1 VQKKNGL
8 KGLPDI
14 IEREVTL
21 KGFMPIMFD
30 RYPGDNKTVL
40 EPEQLMYF
48 MPDGRTLCIPAAN
61 ISSFLSAQNTTSAA
75 KLLGGK
81 VYKKLAMSLLAFVQ
95 LSPMTIPLCRNGEPI
110 VFNGFTNDVDE
121 EADIYVDR
129 RVARLD
135 RGVPNPKARPVVN
148 LPWDLSFTL
157 RLIKNDEF
165 DETLLRQFFM
175 KGGIALGLGTYRG
188 LFGKFI
194 VEKWE

>member
-1 VQKKNGL
+1 MKKQNGL
-8 KGLPDI
+8 QGLPDI

-40 EPEQLMYF
+40 EPNQLMYF
-48 MPDGRTLCIPAAN
+48 MPDGKTLCIPAAN
-61 ISSFLSAQNTTSAA
+61 ISSFLSAQNTTSVA
-75 KLLGGK
+75 KLLGGRG
-81 VYKKLAMSLLAFVQ
+81 YKKLAMSMLAFVQ
-95 LSPMTIPLCRNGEPI
+95 LSPMTIPLCRDGEPI
-110 VFNGFTNDVDE
+110 VFNGFVNDVDE

-135 RGVPNPKARPVVN
+135 KGVPNPKARPVVN
-148 LPWDLSFTL
+148 LPWDLSFSL
-157 RLIKNDEF
+157 RLIKNDEV
-165 DETLLRQFFM
+165 DETLLRQYFT